1 MKSKFFLLGASVLVL
16 GLSSC
21 KNEQEE
27 QAQKTVDRYT
37 TYVDSVSNVAA
48 ADVKADW
55 EAVAARSEQQ
65 LADAKAALANLK
77 DKTAAEEKVMA
88 AETKFGEWKTKVEAE
103 IAAANP
109 DPKMVLRNSLFG
121 EGKMGNDMQFAWVNK
136 DNIHETYQNFIHTVE
151 NNKDNYS
158 REDWDEIKVLYEAL
172 DNRKNVVEKEGL
184 STADNLKIA
193 GLKVKFAPMLA
204 VNRAGE
210 KAKEN
215 ADAKK

>member
-1 MKSKFFLLGASVLVL
+1 MKSKFLLLGASVLVL

-55 EAVAARSEQQ
+55 AVVAERSEQQ
-65 LADAKAALANLK
+65 LAEAKAALANLK
-77 DKTAAEEKVMA
+77 DKSAAEEKVMA

-109 DPKMVLRNSLFG
+109 DPKVVLRNSLFG

-151 NNKDNYS
+151 NNKDKYS

-172 DNRKNVVEKEGL
+172 DTRKNVVEKEGL

-204 VNRAGE
+204 INRAGE
-210 KAKEN
+210 KAQEN

>member
-1 MKSKFFLLGASVLVL
+1 MKSKFFLLGATAIVL
-16 GLSSC
+16 GFSSC

-27 QAQKTVDRYT
+27 QAQKTVDTYT

-48 ADVKADW
+48 ADVKENW
-55 EAVAARSEQQ
+55 EAVAMRSEQQ
-65 LADAKAALANLK
+65 LAEAKAALANLK
-77 DKTAAEEKVMA
+77 DKTAAEEQVMA
-88 AETKFGEWKTKVEAE
+88 AEAKYAEWKTKVETE
-103 IAAANP
+103 IATA
-109 DPKMVLRNSLFG
+109 DPKVKLRNSLFG
-121 EGKMGNDMQFAWVNK
+121 EGKMGNDMQFSWVNK

-172 DNRKNVVEKEGL
+172 DNRKNVVENEGL

-193 GLKVKFAPMLA
+193 GLKVKFAPMLT

-210 KAKEN
+210 KAQEN

>member
-1 MKSKFFLLGASVLVL
+1 MKSKFLLLGASVLVL

-55 EAVAARSEQQ
+55 AVVAERSEQQ
-65 LADAKAALANLK
+65 LAEAKAALANLK
-77 DKTAAEEKVMA
+77 DKSAAEEKVMA

-109 DPKMVLRNSLFG
+109 DPKVVLRNSLFG

-151 NNKDNYS
+151 NNKDKYS

-172 DNRKNVVEKEGL
+172 DTRKNVVEKEGL

-193 GLKVKFAPMLA
+193 GVKVKFAPMLA
-204 VNRAGE
+204 SNRAGE
-210 KAKEN
+210 KAQEN